1 MPPPGGERPPSAP
14 SEGAPSV
21 YDSVERYGLKL
32 EPRKAPME
40 ILIVDHIERTPTE
53 N

>member
-1 MPPPGGERPPSAP
+1 
-14 SEGAPSV
+14 
-21 YDSVERYGLKL
+21 LKL

-40 ILIVDHIERTPTE
+40 ILIVDHMERAPTE